1 MTVDQVTDPAGGRPP
16 ARRVS
21 AGFRAAPALALT
33 TLALTGPFLARH
45 AIDAPVT
52 GPYAAPS
59 AAAPLGG
66 DQLGRDVLSRLLAGG
81 AELVLVAAAIAVIV
95 TGSAALLG
103 AVAALRRSV
112 GRLIERTAD
121 LSMLLPTVL
130 ALLLVALSWPGGG
143 RLALI
148 AAAAVMGIPYAV
160 RVVAAAAA
168 PVAATGFVEVAVA
181 GGERLPHLVFREVLP
196 NLRATLLTLL
206 GLRFVAAVYVVTT
219 AGFLEIGPQPP
230 AANWALMVRENAPGI
245 MLNPWA
251 VVAPSLAIG
260 AVAVAI
266 TIAGGAFAAA
276 PGEDQRPG
284 HQP

>member
-1 MTVDQVTDPAGGRPP
+1 MTVERSRLPAVCV
-16 ARRVS
+16 RV
-21 AGFRAAPALALT
+21 APALVAT
-33 TLALTGPFLARH
+33 TLALAGPALARH
-45 AIDAPVT
+45 AIDVPVT
-52 GPYAAPS
+52 GPYAGPS

-81 AELVLVAAAIAVIV
+81 AEVLLVAAVIAVVV

-103 AVAALRRSV
+103 AVAALRPV
-112 GRLIERTAD
+112 MGRLIERAAD
-121 LSMLLPTVL
+121 LTMLLPTVL
-130 ALLLVALSWPGGG
+130 ALLLIALSWPGGG

-148 AAAAVMGIPYAV
+148 AAAVVMGVPYAV
-160 RVVAAAAA
+160 RVVSAAAA
-168 PVAATGFVEVAVA
+168 PVAATGYVEVAVA
-181 GGERLPHLVFREVLP
+181 GGERLGHLVFREVLP

-251 VVAPSLAIG
+251 VVAPSLAI
-260 AVAVAI
+260 ATVAVAI
-266 TIAGGAFAAA
+266 TFATGAFAAG
-276 PGEDQRPG
+276 PGMPQRLGNRP
-284 HQP
+284 